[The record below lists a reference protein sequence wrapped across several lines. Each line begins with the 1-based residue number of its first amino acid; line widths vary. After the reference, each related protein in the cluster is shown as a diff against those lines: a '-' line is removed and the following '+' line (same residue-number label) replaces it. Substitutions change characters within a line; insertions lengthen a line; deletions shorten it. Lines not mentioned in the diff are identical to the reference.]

1 MKTDE
6 KLIPLKVALRILGID
21 LQNVDLRV
29 ILAVIE
35 LLEEK
40 KGTATLNEI
49 LEIAEKIAKEEK
61 K

>member
-21 LQNVDLRV
+21 VQNVDLRV